1 MVEVV
6 PAILS
11 HTREDLI
18 KKIEQVMPFVN
29 FIQLDIMDGKFVPNK
44 TVGGELVDEILQ
56 LPKAKYEYHWMVNNP
71 EKYMEKIKGA
81 AMHLVH
87 IETVES
93 KAHFEQIKKVAKN
106 SGGKVGIA
114 INPPTDLETILPYI
128 NEVEEVLVMTVN
140 PGFSGQKYIASCE
153 EKIRKL
159 RKNYPKLNIEV
170 DGGINLE
177 TGKRAREAGANI
189 LAAASAIFNEP
200 DIQKAIEK
208 LKKG

>member
-1 MVEVV
+1 MIEIV

-11 HTREDLI
+11 HTEEDLI
-18 KKIEQVMPFVN
+18 KKIQLVMPFVN

-44 TVGGELVDEILQ
+44 TVGGETVDEILQ
-56 LPKAKYEYHWMVNNP
+56 LPKAKYEYHWMVNQP
-71 EKYMEKIKGA
+71 EKYIEKIKGA

-87 IETVES
+87 IETVKD
-93 KAHFEQIKKVAKN
+93 KAHFNLIKKTIHKN
-106 SGGKVGIA
+106 GGELGLA
-114 INPPTDLETILPYI
+114 INPPTNLEKILPFVSEV
-128 NEVEEVLVMTVN
+128 NEVLIMTVN
-140 PGFSGQKYIASCE
+140 PGFSGQKYISSCE
-153 EKIRKL
+153 EKIKKL
-159 RKNYPKLNIEV
+159 RKSYPKLNIEV

-208 LKKG
+208 LKKV